1 MSNLEKYYDSIEKID
16 RACST
21 VIENSIAIFLPF
33 KRIDKT
39 DIYKKFEKN
48 NSTIDIENH
57 FFEKVECKG
66 RLLGQTHKDILE
78 ILLSMSEHTTYS
90 KDTAKFK
97 INTTAYEL
105 TKRLGRNKGKKQW
118 IIEKIDEIAECR
130 IKIFYTNSNNDN
142 ETFNFSFI
150 SSIRTINENEIEVN
164 FTPEYTHF
172 LIYNELLDYKNYIP
186 NIMKLEADIREIQ
199 RACKKRRNLDGTVG
213 LKRGIN
219 TEFIKSIVRY
229 MLTHNGNNS
238 QIRLDNLIY
247 KTKLN
252 SIMSIR
258 ELEENLYD
266 LKRKPIQELLKN
278 KFGITLTADEQT
290 ITFNSI
296 YPKYHIRQV
305 LP

>member
-1 MSNLEKYYDSIEKID
+1 MSNTLEKYYDSIENID

-39 DIYKKFEKN
+39 DIYKKFERKN
-48 NSTIDIENH
+48 KIIDIENH

-90 KDTAKFK
+90 KDTARFK
-97 INTTAYEL
+97 ITTTAYEL
-105 TKRLGRNKGKKQW
+105 TKRLKRNKGKKQW

-150 SSIRTINENEIEVN
+150 SSIRTINENEIEIN

-172 LIYNELLDYKNYIP
+172 LIHNELLDYRNYIP
-186 NIMKLEADIREIQ
+186 SIMELEGDIKEIQ
-199 RACKKRRNLDGTVG
+199 RTYKKRRNLDGSYG

-219 TEFIKSIVRY
+219 AEFIKSVVRY
-229 MLTHNGNNS
+229 MLTHNGKNS
-238 QIRLDNLIY
+238 QISIDNLID
-247 KTKLN
+247 KIKLN
-252 SIMSIR
+252 AIMSNR
-258 ELEENLYD
+258 ELEENLFD
-266 LKRKPIQELLKN
+266 LKREPVQELLKN

-290 ITFNSI
+290 LTFNSI
-296 YPKYHIRQV
+296 HSKYHIKN
-305 LP
+305 